1 MGIEY
6 SKAAVKAIAAMDRK
20 TKQRIKE
27 AIEGIP
33 QGDIKPLR
41 GSSTLYRLRVGGL
54 RIVFSYPD
62 NNTVL
67 IERIAPR
74 GDVYKGGL

>member
-1 MGIEY
+1 MNIEY
-6 SKAAVKAIAAMDRK
+6 SKAAVKTIAAMDGK
-20 TKQRIKE
+20 TKQRIKA
-27 AIEGIP
+27 AIESIP
-33 QGDIKPLR
+33 GGDIKPLR
-41 GSSTLYRLRVGGL
+41 GSSTLYRLRVGNW
-54 RIVFSYPD
+54 RIVFSYPN